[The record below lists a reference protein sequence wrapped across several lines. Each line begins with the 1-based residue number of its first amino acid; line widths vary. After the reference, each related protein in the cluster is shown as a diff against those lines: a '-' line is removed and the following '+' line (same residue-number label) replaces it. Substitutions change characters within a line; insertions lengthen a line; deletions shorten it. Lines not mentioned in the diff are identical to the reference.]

1 MSEQPAP
8 PARDGSGGPA
18 AEVESAHAG
27 EPTAWRGPV
36 GLDGSAAAGEAAG
49 LGEGTGF
56 RRGAIEV
63 IGLTVRLD
71 GTLIVGGVDL
81 DVAEGE
87 WVTVIGPNGAGKST
101 ALRAIGGLLP
111 FGGTVRWH
119 GKAVGEMH
127 RRERAKA
134 VATVLQSPVV
144 PPAMHVFDYVLLGR
158 TPYIPLLGRE
168 SAGDLAAADEA
179 LAALDLVP
187 FAGRRLDTL
196 SGGERQRVFLA
207 RALAQGAGI
216 LLLDEPTSAL
226 DIGHQQEVL
235 ELVDRLRAERG
246 LTVLATMHDLT
257 TAGEYADRMVLLA
270 GGRVVAA
277 GTPAEVLTEAN
288 LAEHYRV
295 KVRIVPGD
303 HGPLVVAV
311 RR

>member
-1 MSEQPAP
+1 MG
-8 PARDGSGGPA
+8 RDA
-18 AEVESAHAG
+18 ASAHRPDNAG
-27 EPTAWRGPV
+27 TSGN
-36 GLDGSAAAGEAAG
+36 
-49 LGEGTGF
+49 
-56 RRGAIEV
+56 AIEV
-63 IGLTVRLD
+63 ERLTVRLD
-71 GTLIVGGVDL
+71 GSLIVDGVDL

-111 FGGTVRWH
+111 FGGSVRLH
-119 GKAVGEMH
+119 GVAADRLS

-144 PPAMHVFDYVLLGR
+144 PPAMRVFDYVLLGR
-158 TPYIPLLGRE
+158 TPYVPPLGRE
-168 SAGDLAAADEA
+168 SATDLAAAEEV
-179 LAALDLVP
+179 LAVLDLEP
-187 FAGRRLDTL
+187 FAGRRLETL

-257 TAGEYADRMVLLA
+257 TAGEYADRMYLLA
-270 GGRVVAA
+270 SGRVVAS
-277 GTPAEVLTEAN
+277 GPPAEVLTETN

-295 KVRIVPGD
+295 KVRIVEGD
-303 HGPLVVAV
+303 RGPLVVAV
-311 RR
+311 RG